1 MRHVPTNSSST
12 HTPSIVGPG
21 GAEAPTLSRVL
32 EVLDGAEARAGERV
46 PQRISTSLAGLSH
59 MLAELFA
66 EVHASRV
73 MLVVDRGALEATG
86 AEAELRSSLG
96 DTLAAEF
103 DAFTPN
109 PTSDQAAAAAR
120 LGAASGVDAVVAF
133 GGGSCLDVAK
143 VSALSVRDPARAVEH
158 SVGGDARGAS
168 PIPVIAI
175 PTTSGTGSE
184 TTHFASIYVK
194 GKKASVAHP
203 AIRPWGVVLD
213 EVLHRSMPRALAA
226 CTGLDALCHAVESRW
241 AAGATPASR
250 GYAEEAARLARA
262 HLEPSVLRVQDE
274 DRRAMMLAS
283 HLAGRAINIS
293 KTTLAHAISYDITQR
308 TGTPHG
314 LAVAL
319 TLGHVAAM
327 NAAENGSSSASKGA
341 IEAVHAAVRPLGVEP
356 DQMPGYMRS
365 LISTLG
371 LPSTLSQAGV
381 TAEMLPGIAASV
393 DPLRASNNP
402 RRFTIGAIREMLARA
417 F

>member
-1 MRHVPTNSSST
+1 MRHINSPSTSVLASPSSGLRAT
-12 HTPSIVGPG
+12 
-21 GAEAPTLSRVL
+21 APSRVL

-46 PQRISTSLAGLSH
+46 PQRISTSLNGLSD

-66 EVHASRV
+66 EQHAARL
-73 MLVVDRGALEATG
+73 MLVVDRGALDATG
-86 AEAELRSSLG
+86 AGPTLRAGLREA
-96 DTLAAEF
+96 LAAEF

-120 LGAASGVDAVVAF
+120 LGAASGVDAIVAF

-143 VSALSVRDPARAVEH
+143 VAALSVRDPVRAGEH
-158 SVGGDARGAS
+158 SVGGDARASS

-184 TTHFASIYVK
+184 TTHFASIYVN
-194 GKKASVAHP
+194 GRKASVAHP

-213 EVLHRSMPRALAA
+213 ESLHRSMPAYLAA

-241 AAGATPASR
+241 ANGATPASR
-250 GYAEEAARLARA
+250 GYAEEAARLAHA
-262 HLEPSVLRVQDE
+262 HLVPSVLRGSAD
-274 DRRAMMLAS
+274 DRCAMMLAA

-319 TLGHVAAM
+319 TLGHVAALNGLEERLAGATRTSI
-327 NAAENGSSSASKGA
+327 NA
-341 IEAVHAAVRPLGVEP
+341 VLDAVRLLGTEP
-356 DQMPGYMRS
+356 REMPAFMRAILAS
-365 LISTLG
+365 LG
-371 LPSTLSQAGV
+371 LPGTLSEAGV
-381 TAEMLPGIAASV
+381 TPEMIPLIASSV

-402 RRFTIGAIREMLARA
+402 RRFGASAIREMLERA
-417 F
+417 M